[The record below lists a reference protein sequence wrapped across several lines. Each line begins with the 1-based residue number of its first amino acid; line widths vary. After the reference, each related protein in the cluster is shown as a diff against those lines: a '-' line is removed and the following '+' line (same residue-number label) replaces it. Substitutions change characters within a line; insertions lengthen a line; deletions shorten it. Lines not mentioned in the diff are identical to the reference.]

1 MTEYLSV
8 LEGAI
13 AVDRFQGRE
22 NVDMCGFVVAKE
34 RR

>member
-22 NVDMCGFVVAKE
+22 NVDMFVVAKE